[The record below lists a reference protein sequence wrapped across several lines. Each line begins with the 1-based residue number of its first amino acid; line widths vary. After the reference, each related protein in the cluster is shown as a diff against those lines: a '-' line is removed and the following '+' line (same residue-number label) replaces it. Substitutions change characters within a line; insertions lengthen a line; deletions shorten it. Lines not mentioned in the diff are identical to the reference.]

1 MYLRNGQVKIFSGI
15 PFILLLM
22 VPEFPQFIINN
33 IYSFD
38 VDIKN
43 SLVKGLFIFSLLY
56 EVFYALSEN
65 RNRNFEEFIIKKL

>member
-1 MYLRNGQVKIFSGI
+1 
-15 PFILLLM
+15 M

-38 VDIKN
+38 ADIKN
-43 SLVKGLFIFSLLY
+43 SLIKGLFIFSLLY
-56 EVFYALSEN
+56 EVFYTLSEK